1 MKLNIRKRLIMDHL
15 KVKVTGVWI
24 LITIVCALSV
34 EGAAYGENC
43 TSSTCSET
51 GNICGSNN
59 NCTCS
64 STTFRKNNTTECA
77 TKIVLNT
84 VCEVSESADQ
94 CEDSLAECRND
105 NGFKCLCKDNHFE
118 KKTGLCAPRKAFNGT
133 CDNTDSAADQCLE
146 ANMGCLNQGLG
157 IYQCLCN
164 SNYYEEGGT
173 CYERRKPYEDCEEGR
188 CVVHATCNTNC
199 TCDMGYEASPVV
211 SPTQC
216 NGGGRETVALLY
228 LLTVANILSQML
240 LSL

>member
-1 MKLNIRKRLIMDHL
+1 MLKSDYMDHQT
-15 KVKVTGVWI
+15 VKFTGVWL
-24 LITIVCALSV
+24 LITIFCALSV

-64 STTFRKNNTTECA
+64 STTFRKNNTAECA

-94 CEDSLAECRND
+94 CGDSLAECRNN

-118 KKTGLCAPRKAFNGT
+118 KKTGLCAPRIAFNIT

-164 SNYYEEGGT
+164 SNYYENGGT
-173 CYERRKPYEDCEEGR
+173 CHERKNPYEACNEGQ
-188 CVVHATCNTNC
+188 CVVHATCNNNC

-216 NGGGRETVALLY
+216 NGSGRETVSLLY
-228 LLTVANILSQML
+228 LLATAKVLSHML
-240 LSL
+240 LSF